1 VARAG
6 GRLFGDGVAV
16 SPVRTVPI
24 VTVERPFALGGI
36 RFERKL
42 GRRSEIP

>member
-1 VARAG
+1 
-6 GRLFGDGVAV
+6 LFGDGVVV

-24 VTVERPFALGGI
+24 VTVERPFALPGI